1 MKLCNELPTSLIQKV
16 SECSTLLLK
25 LKNCQCLT
33 LFQPPP
39 SQLCDVGVVLV
50 TDAIA
55 AAGLVE
61 GVHQL
66 GRLAV
71 DVKYINPKDPKRRR
85 GSAQLA
91 GTCTLAGR

>member
-1 MKLCNELPTSLIQKV
+1 M
-16 SECSTLLLK
+16 CSILLFFSVF
-25 LKNCQCLT
+25 CT
-33 LFQPPP
+33 
-39 SQLCDVGVVLV
+39 GVVLV

-71 DVKYINPKDPKRRR
+71 DVKYVNPKDPKKRR

>member
-1 MKLCNELPTSLIQKV
+1 M
-16 SECSTLLLK
+16 
-25 LKNCQCLT
+25 
-33 LFQPPP
+33 
-39 SQLCDVGVVLV
+39 LV

-61 GVHQL
+61 GIHQL
-66 GRLAV
+66 GRLTV
-71 DVKYINPKDPKRRR
+71 DVKYTDKSDPKRRR

>member
-1 MKLCNELPTSLIQKV
+1 MKLCNESPTSLTQKV
-16 SECSTLLLK
+16 SEYIILLLE
-25 LKNCQCLT
+25 LSMSCSISLQFCVRNN
-33 LFQPPP
+33 
-39 SQLCDVGVVLV
+39 VGVVLV

-71 DVKYINPKDPKRRR
+71 DVKYVNPKDPKRRR

>member
-1 MKLCNELPTSLIQKV
+1 MKLCNESPTSLTQKV
-16 SECSTLLLK
+16 SECIILLLK
-25 LKNCQCLT
+25 LSMSCSISPQFCVRNN
-33 LFQPPP
+33 
-39 SQLCDVGVVLV
+39 VGVVLV

-71 DVKYINPKDPKRRR
+71 DVKYVNPKDPKRRR

>member
-1 MKLCNELPTSLIQKV
+1 MFINLYIVVCSISLFFSV
-16 SECSTLLLK
+16 FCT
-25 LKNCQCLT
+25 
-33 LFQPPP
+33 
-39 SQLCDVGVVLV
+39 GVVLV

-71 DVKYINPKDPKRRR
+71 DVKYVNPKDPKKRR

>member
-1 MKLCNELPTSLIQKV
+1 M
-16 SECSTLLLK
+16 
-25 LKNCQCLT
+25 
-33 LFQPPP
+33 
-39 SQLCDVGVVLV
+39 LV

-71 DVKYINPKDPKRRR
+71 DVKYINTKDPKRRR

-91 GTCTLAGR
+91 GTCTLAGRYVRIFIKYVMVQWSYVCICILIKGGVPIHVRELV